1 MGFIYNAIALGLLI
15 PHIQNPA
22 KYAII
27 ADTAAGRRQLPGT
40 LNAMNGKTNKY
51 DRVLE
56 QHRRAKQAQE
66 GMEMALADHRDALA
80 AAALLNEALQQ
91 HRSFLD
97 FGGDMS
103 QALEW
108 QKKTLEANGGLPQLL
123 AKHQAAL
130 AAAAAAGQALER
142 HQAAL
147 EAAGGLAR
155 IVAEHRMAREAAAEF
170 QDITVEPGKRSGQ
183 PCIRYLRMTVY
194 DVLEYMAGGMSDAEL
209 RDDFD
214 LPQQDLELC
223 RAFAA
228 ALDGRLQ
235 SGMAG

>member
-1 MGFIYNAIALGLLI
+1 MALMVTIQHIAGAVKIGARRYFQHPLARVNPDFDAWAGATLT
-15 PHIQNPA
+15 PYPPTSKTSQNVLSLPPPPP
-22 KYAII
+22 
-27 ADTAAGRRQLPGT
+27 GRRQLPGT

-91 HRSFLD
+91 HRSLLD

-108 QKKTLEANGGLPQLL
+108 QKKILEANGGLPQLL

-130 AAAAAAGQALER
+130 AAAAAVGQALER

-147 EAAGGLAR
+147 EAGRRLGS
-155 IVAEHRMAREAAAEF
+155 HRR
-170 QDITVEPGKRSGQ
+170 
-183 PCIRYLRMTVY
+183 
-194 DVLEYMAGGMSDAEL
+194 
-209 RDDFD
+209 
-214 LPQQDLELC
+214 
-223 RAFAA
+223 
-228 ALDGRLQ
+228 
-235 SGMAG
+235 

>member
-1 MGFIYNAIALGLLI
+1 MAA
-15 PHIQNPA
+15 
-22 KYAII
+22 
-27 ADTAAGRRQLPGT
+27 TAARRRLLPGT
-40 LNAMNGKTNKY
+40 LNAMHGKTNKY

-80 AAALLNEALQQ
+80 AAAALNEALQQ

-108 QKKTLEANGGLPQLL
+108 QKKTLETNGGLPQLL
-123 AKHQAAL
+123 AKHQEAL
-130 AAAAAAGQALER
+130 AAAAAVGQALER

-147 EAAGGLAR
+147 AAAGGLAR

-170 QDITVEPGKRSGQ
+170 KDITVEPGKRSGQ
-183 PCIRYLRMTVY
+183 PCIRYIRMTVY

-209 RDDFD
+209 LDDFPD
-214 LPQQDLELC
+214 LTPQDLDLC

-228 ALDGRLQ
+228 DLDGRLQ